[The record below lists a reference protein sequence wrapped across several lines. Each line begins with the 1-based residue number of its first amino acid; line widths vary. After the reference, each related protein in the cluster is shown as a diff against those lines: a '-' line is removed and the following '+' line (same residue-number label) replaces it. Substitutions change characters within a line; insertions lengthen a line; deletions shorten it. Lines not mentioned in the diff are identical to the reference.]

1 MKDKVQTMELH
12 EQDDKYHELDNK
24 ASIIYKFVMTYSD
37 YIKAIRDY
45 GTGEEINMV
54 EVHTLTMIEENP
66 GITAAKLSLEWNR
79 TKGATSQILKKLE
92 QRGFILRKKENGN
105 AKNLNLYATEKG
117 EALSKAHK
125 LYDIKELMWADKTLH
140 ESFSS
145 EEIKA
150 FYNVMQRYTE
160 MMLSPRNE

>member
-1 MKDKVQTMELH
+1 MKLH

-66 GITAAKLSLEWNR
+66 GITAAKL
-79 TKGATSQILKKLE
+79 
-92 QRGFILRKKENGN
+92 
-105 AKNLNLYATEKG
+105 
-117 EALSKAHK
+117 
-125 LYDIKELMWADKTLH
+125 
-140 ESFSS
+140 
-145 EEIKA
+145 
-150 FYNVMQRYTE
+150 
-160 MMLSPRNE
+160 